1 MYGKRFSAKNINK
14 QIHVKI
20 VARNLCR
27 QKGVTQL
34 NNCLGAVA
42 KSARGDHRCCAGA
55 GSTIFE
61 LTFILAF
68 VAPFGVVTQLKFDML
83 CG

>member
-1 MYGKRFSAKNINK
+1 M
-14 QIHVKI
+14 
-20 VARNLCR
+20 
-27 QKGVTQL
+27 TQL